1 MNTHQLDTKGLKC
14 PMPVIKLQNLARQ
27 AQSGDQIIIEATDPA
42 ADKDIQSWC
51 RINKHHHI
59 DTTQQDQAWLIYI
72 TLR

>member
-27 AQSGDQIIIEATDPA
+27 AQSGDDILIEATDPA

-51 RINKHHHI
+51 RINKHQYLK
-59 DTTQQDQAWLIYI
+59 TTQQDQTWIIHIALK
-72 TLR
+72 